1 MGQGTITIRRCT
13 LKELRRNQICWLYVL
28 DQIQRTGVD
37 TFKPKKVKKS
47 VKRFARRI
55 GISKQEA
62 HKFAKTLVSQA
73 LTLSLDFNFKSGK
86 KKKK

>member
-1 MGQGTITIRRCT
+1 ME
-13 LKELRRNQICWLYVL
+13 KLRRNQISWLCVL
-28 DQIQRTGVD
+28 DQIQRTGVE

-62 HKFAKTLVSQA
+62 HMFAETLVSQA
-73 LTLSLDFNFKSGK
+73 LASSLNFSFKSGK